1 MKYGNF
7 GNGNKLGESKRPDA
21 TKVRFLDYLAL
32 CHLAMNIP
40 EGINDLVKEVPEF
53 LDTEECQRVIAL
65 AHSHGFHDATI
76 NDASGGQLR
85 PDIRNN
91 ERVIFDDEAL
101 AEELWLKIEP
111 HAKAM
116 RFGSLAVGLNERFRI
131 YRYKPGHF
139 FDWHQDGV
147 FERENRVSSRFTLL
161 IFLNTGFEGG
171 GTSFSAVLSPYI
183 FDDFTLSPQQGKAL
197 VFFHPISHRGD
208 VVSAGEKYMLRTDIM
223 YSPAPEA
230 ASNP

>member
-1 MKYGNF
+1 MK
-7 GNGNKLGESKRPDA
+7 
-21 TKVRFLDYLAL
+21 
-32 CHLAMNIP
+32 IP
-40 EGINDLVKEVPEF
+40 ESINDLVTEIPEF
-53 LDTEECQRVIAL
+53 LGPEECQRVVAL

-76 NDASGGQLR
+76 NDANGAQLR

-101 AEELWLKIEP
+101 AQELWPKIEP

-116 RFGSLAVGLNERFRI
+116 RFGSRAVGLNERFRI

-147 FERENRVSSRFTLL
+147 FERDNGATSRFTLL
-161 IFLNTGFEGG
+161 IFLNSDFEGG
-171 GTSFSAVLSPYI
+171 ATSFSAVLSPYV
-183 FDDFTLSPQQGKAL
+183 FEDFTLSPQQGKAL
-197 VFFHPISHRGD
+197 LFFHPISHRGD
-208 VVSAGEKYMLRTDIM
+208 VVAAGEKYMLRTDIM
-223 YSPAPEA
+223 YSPAPKE